1 MKRRIQDPMANVDM
15 PAGSTGQPAPDA
27 SPNTARA
34 NTARPNTA
42 PPSTARPGRVRAVR
56 PVGTR
61 TVLAEVSGTQDV
73 LALQAALLDAPLP
86 GQQDVLAAAETV
98 MVRAESPAAARRIGQ
113 ALLELD
119 LTAPAEQAGGLVVI
133 DTVYDGEDLAEVGQ
147 LTGLGADGV
156 IAAHTGQ
163 VWTIAFAGFAP
174 GFGYMVGE
182 NQALEVPRRSSPRT
196 AVPAGSVAL
205 AGNYS
210 AVYPRQSPGGWQLIG
225 RTGAKMWDL
234 DRPEPALA
242 SPGHRVQF
250 RAVRDVVQ
258 MVTEPS
264 DEATK
269 DSQQT
274 DSQQALPATT
284 SGLRVLSPGIHSLI
298 QDLGRQG
305 HSALGVSAAGALDRA
320 SLRRANRLV
329 GNAPSAAAIE
339 TVSGGLRVQAVGDQV
354 LAVAGAPSALTVSTP
369 SASPDAPETGET
381 QNGETQNRQRTVPVA
396 APFALLDGEILTI
409 GVPDAGFRSYVAVRG
424 GVDAPPVL
432 GSRSTDTMSGIGPKP
447 LAAGQLLPTGDAA
460 ESGVVGSPEI
470 QPDYPSGGVTVL
482 DIVPGPRADWFDQ
495 AALDSLCSQDWTVKP
510 ESNRVGMRLQG
521 TPLQRSRTGELPS
534 EGTVAGAIQMPP
546 EGLPVLFL
554 ADHPITGGY
563 PVIGVVVDHQLD
575 LAAQVP
581 IGGSI
586 RFRIAPES
594 AAPASSPEQT
604 SPEQTPERKASN

>member
-1 MKRRIQDPMANVDM
+1 MKRLSSMKRRIQDPMADTTDHM
-15 PAGSTGQPAPDA
+15 PPA
-27 SPNTARA
+27 S
-34 NTARPNTA
+34 
-42 PPSTARPGRVRAVR
+42 SARPGRVRAVR

-61 TVLAEVSGTQDV
+61 TVLAVVSGTQDV
-73 LALQAALLDAPLP
+73 LALQAALLESPLP

-163 VWTIAFAGFAP
+163 VWTVAFAGFAP

-210 AVYPRQSPGGWQLIG
+210 AVYPRKSPGGWQLIG

-250 RAVRDVVQ
+250 RAVRDVV
-258 MVTEPS
+258 TLTAESS
-264 DEATK
+264 DEATQE
-269 DSQQT
+269 SR
-274 DSQQALPATT
+274 QAGGRQAFPATT

-298 QDLGRQG
+298 EDLGRQG

-339 TVSGGLRVQAVGDQV
+339 TVAGGLKIQAVGDQV
-354 LAVAGAPSALTVSTP
+354 LAVAGAPSAHNVVTP
-369 SASPDAPETGET
+369 SGFPDEESGSTED
-381 QNGETQNRQRTVPVA
+381 RQRTVPVA

-424 GVDAPPVL
+424 GIDVPEVL

-447 LAAGQLLPTGDAA
+447 LVAGQLLPSGGAA

-470 QPDYPSGGVTVL
+470 QPDYPSSGITVL
-482 DIVPGPRADWFDQ
+482 DIVAGPRADWFDQ
-495 AALDSLCSQDWTVKP
+495 AALDSLCAQDWTVKP

-521 TPLQRSRTGELPS
+521 TPLERSRTGELPS

-581 IGGSI
+581 IGGRI
-586 RFRIAPES
+586 RFRIAPKTDFTRTDVTRTDSTKKSE
-594 AAPASSPEQT
+594 
-604 SPEQTPERKASN
+604 

>member
-1 MKRRIQDPMANVDM
+1 MTGQIQDPMAN
-15 PAGSTGQPAPDA
+15 A
-27 SPNTARA
+27 SVGT
-34 NTARPNTA
+34 
-42 PPSTARPGRVRAVR
+42 RPGKVRAVR

-61 TVLAEVSGTQDV
+61 TVLAELSGTQDV
-73 LALQAALLDAPLP
+73 LALQAALLEAPLP

-98 MVRAESPAAARRIGQ
+98 MVRAESPTAARRIGQ

-119 LTAPAEQAGGLVVI
+119 LTPLAEQAGGLVVI
-133 DTVYDGEDLAEVGQ
+133 ETVYDGEDLTEVGR

-156 IAAHTGQ
+156 VAAHTGQ
-163 VWTIAFAGFAP
+163 VWTVAFAGFAP

-182 NQALEVPRRSSPRT
+182 NQSLEVPRRSSPRT

-210 AVYPRQSPGGWQLIG
+210 AVYPRKSPGGWQLIG
-225 RTGAKMWDL
+225 RAGARMWDL

-258 MVTEPS
+258 MAQ
-264 DEATK
+264 EA
-269 DSQQT
+269 SRESRQGI
-274 DSQQALPATT
+274 PATT

-298 QDLGRQG
+298 EDLGRQG

-320 SLRRANRLV
+320 SLRRANRIV

-339 TVSGGLRVQAVGDQV
+339 TVSGGLRVQAIGDQV
-354 LAVAGAPSALTVSTP
+354 LAVTGAPSALTVVSPSDPPGEADADST
-369 SASPDAPETGET
+369 AEA
-381 QNGETQNRQRTVPVA
+381 RQRTVPMA
-396 APFALLDGEILTI
+396 APFALLDGEILTV

-424 GVDAPPVL
+424 GVDAKPEL

-447 LAAGQLLPTGDAA
+447 LAAGQLLPSGGEA
-460 ESGVVGSPEI
+460 ESGVVGSPEL
-470 QPDYPSGGVTVL
+470 QPDYPGGGVTVL

-495 AALDSLCSQDWTVKP
+495 AAIDSLCSQDWTVKP

-586 RFRIAPES
+586 RFRIAPET
-594 AAPASSPEQT
+594 AAVPAGT
-604 SPEQTPERKASN
+604 SDETPERKASN

>member
-1 MKRRIQDPMANVDM
+1 MKRRIQDPMANPNIDV
-15 PAGSTGQPAPDA
+15 PSASSGQPAPEA
-27 SPNTARA
+27 TPNTLPS
-34 NTARPNTA
+34 NTT
-42 PPSTARPGRVRAVR
+42 PPSSAARTGRVRAVR

-61 TVLAEVSGTQDV
+61 TVLAVVSGTQDV
-73 LALQAALLDAPLP
+73 LALQAALLEAPFP

-119 LTAPAEQAGGLVVI
+119 LTEPAEQAGGLVVI
-133 DTVYDGEDLAEVGQ
+133 DTVYDGEDLAEVGK

-163 VWTIAFAGFAP
+163 IWTVAFAGFAP

-210 AVYPRQSPGGWQLIG
+210 AVYPRKSPGGWQLIG

-250 RAVRDVVQ
+250 RAVRNVVQ
-258 MVTEPS
+258 MAPEGPDAAS
-264 DEATK
+264 QD
-269 DSQQT
+269 QQT
-274 DSQQALPATT
+274 ESQQALPPI
-284 SGLRVLSPGIHSLI
+284 SPGLRVLSPGIHSLI

-339 TVSGGLRVQAVGDQV
+339 TVSGGLRLQAVGDQV
-354 LAVAGAPSALTVSTP
+354 LAVAGAPSALTVVTP
-369 SASPDAPETGET
+369 SASPSETET
-381 QNGETQNRQRTVPVA
+381 DTQDTAEDRQRTVPVA

-447 LAAGQLLPTGDAA
+447 LAANQLLPAGGAA
-460 ESGVVGSPEI
+460 ESGVVGSPEL
-470 QPDYPSGGVTVL
+470 QPDYPGEGVTVL
-482 DIVPGPRADWFDQ
+482 DIVLGPRADWFDQ
-495 AALDSLCSQDWTVKP
+495 AAIDSLCAQDWTVKP

-521 TPLQRSRTGELPS
+521 TPLERSRTDELPS

-586 RFRIAPES
+586 RFRIAPET
-594 AAPASSPEQT
+594 AAPGGT
-604 SPEQTPERKASN
+604 SEETPHGQTPQRKASN

>member
-1 MKRRIQDPMANVDM
+1 M
-15 PAGSTGQPAPDA
+15 PSA
-27 SPNTARA
+27 S
-34 NTARPNTA
+34 
-42 PPSTARPGRVRAVR
+42 SARPGRVRAVR

-61 TVLAEVSGTQDV
+61 TVLALVSGTQDV
-73 LALQAALLDAPLP
+73 LALQAALLEAPLP

-163 VWTIAFAGFAP
+163 VWTVAFAGFAP

-210 AVYPRQSPGGWQLIG
+210 AVYPRKSPGGWQLIG

-250 RAVRDVVQ
+250 RAVRDVV
-258 MVTEPS
+258 TLNPEPS
-264 DEATK
+264 DEATR
-269 DSQQT
+269 DG
-274 DSQQALPATT
+274 SQQALPATT

-298 QDLGRQG
+298 EDLGRQG

-339 TVSGGLRVQAVGDQV
+339 TVAGGLRVEAIGDQV
-354 LAVAGAPSALTVSTP
+354 LAVAGAPSALTVVTP
-369 SASPDAPETGET
+369 SASPVEEGGGTED
-381 QNGETQNRQRTVPVA
+381 RQRTVPAA

-424 GVDAPPVL
+424 GVDVPAVL

-447 LAAGQLLPTGDAA
+447 LAAGQLLPSGGAA

-482 DIVPGPRADWFDQ
+482 DVVPGPRADWFDQ
-495 AALDSLCSQDWTVKP
+495 AALDSLCAQDWTVKP

-521 TPLQRSRTGELPS
+521 TPLERSRTGELPS

-586 RFRIAPES
+586 RFRIAPEQ
-594 AAPASSPEQT
+594 PSPKQT
-604 SPEQTPERKASN
+604 SPEQTSQRKASN